1 MVAYSVTWSDEG
13 TLMKAAVLYEARR
26 PLKIEEL
33 EMPEVH
39 DEDVLIK
46 VASCGVCHTD
56 LKVFEG
62 RNRFTPPAIL
72 GHEVAGTVEQV
83 GAHCKDFKIGDRV
96 IIGMRYKCGRCRYCL
111 SARENLCERRPAPPT
126 LKRKDGTVVTRWNVG
141 GFAEYVAVPAY
152 MTFKIPDGMSMEEAS
167 VVGCRVTTAYNA
179 VKHRARLEPG
189 DSALVIG
196 CGGIGLNTIQFL
208 KCFGAYPI
216 IAVDIADDKL
226 EAARKFGATH
236 AINATA
242 EDPVKA
248 AIKLTDGGVDK
259 AFEQIIQATRP
270 GGTATIIGGLGSGP
284 FTISSGNF
292 VTREIT
298 ITGVSSRQANDVEE
312 VFQMA
317 KLGRIELK
325 ELITKSYR
333 YDQINEALADLEHG
347 KLRMAV
353 SLWN

>member
-1 MVAYSVTWSDEG
+1 
-13 TLMKAAVLYEARR
+13 MKAAVLYEARQ

-33 EMPEVH
+33 QMPDVG

-56 LKVFEG
+56 LKVSEG
-62 RNRFTPPAIL
+62 RNRFTPPTIL
-72 GHEVAGTVEQV
+72 GHEVAGTVEQT
-83 GAHCKDFKIGDRV
+83 GAQCKDFKIGDRV
-96 IIGMRYKCGRCRYCL
+96 IVGMRYKCGRCRYCL
-111 SARENLCERRPAPPT
+111 SARENLCERRPAPPA
-126 LKRKDGTVVTRWNVG
+126 LKKTDGTVVTRWNVG
-141 GFAEYVAVPAY
+141 GFAEYVSVPAY
-152 MTFKIPDGMSMEEAS
+152 MIFKVPEGMSMEEAS

-216 IAVDIADDKL
+216 IAVDIAEDKL
-226 EAARKFGATH
+226 AAAKNFGATH
-236 AINATA
+236 TINASE

-248 AIKLTDGGVDK
+248 VIKLTDGGVDK
-259 AFEQIIQATRP
+259 AFEAIGNSKTSDQIIQSTRP

-325 ELITKSYR
+325 KLITKHYR

>member
-1 MVAYSVTWSDEG
+1 
-13 TLMKAAVLYEARR
+13 MKAAVLYEARQ
-26 PLKIEEL
+26 PLRIEEL
-33 EMPEVH
+33 QIPEVGE
-39 DEDVLIK
+39 EDVLIK

-56 LKVFEG
+56 LKVVEG
-62 RNRFTPPAIL
+62 RNRFTPPTIL
-72 GHEVAGTVEQV
+72 GHEVAGTVEQT
-83 GAHCKDFKIGDRV
+83 GAHCKDFKAGDRV
-96 IIGMRYKCGRCRYCL
+96 IIGMRYKCERCRYCL
-111 SARENLCERRPAPPT
+111 SARENLCERRPAPPA
-126 LKRKDGTVVTRWNVG
+126 LKKADGTVVTRWNVG
-141 GFAEYVAVPAY
+141 GFAEYVSVPGY
-152 MTFKIPDGMSMEEAS
+152 MIFKVPDGMSMEEAS

-179 VKHRARLEPG
+179 VKHRGRLEPG

-226 EAARKFGATH
+226 AAAKNFGATH
-236 AINATA
+236 TINATS

-248 AIKLTDGGVDK
+248 VVKLTDGGVDK
-259 AFEQIIQATRP
+259 SFEAIGNPKTSDQIIQATRP
-270 GGTATIIGGLGSGP
+270 GGTATIIGGLGNGP

-298 ITGVSSRQANDVEE
+298 ITGVSSRQAIDVEE

-325 ELITKSYR
+325 NLITKSYR
-333 YDQINEALADLEHG
+333 YDQINEALADLEDG

>member
-1 MVAYSVTWSDEG
+1 
-13 TLMKAAVLYEARR
+13 MKAAVLYEARQ
-26 PLKIEEL
+26 PLKMEDL
-33 EMPEVH
+33 HMPDVG

-56 LKVFEG
+56 LKVAEG
-62 RNRFTPPAIL
+62 RNRFTPPTIL

-83 GAHCKDFKIGDRV
+83 GTYCKEFKIGDRV

-126 LKRKDGTVVTRWNVG
+126 LKMLDGTVVTRWNVG

-152 MTFKIPDGMSMEEAS
+152 MTFKVPDSISMEEAS

-216 IAVDIADDKL
+216 IAVDIADEKL
-226 EAARKFGATH
+226 EAAQNFGATH
-236 AINATA
+236 TINAAA

-259 AFEQIIQATRP
+259 AFEAIGNPKTSDQIIQATRP

-298 ITGVSSRQANDVEE
+298 VTGVSSRQANDVTE

-317 KLGRIELK
+317 TLGRIELK
-325 ELITKSYR
+325 SLITRSYR
-333 YDQINEALADLEHG
+333 CDQINEALADLEHG

>member
-1 MVAYSVTWSDEG
+1 
-13 TLMKAAVLYEARR
+13 MKAAVLLEARQ
-26 PLKIEEL
+26 PLQIEEL
-33 EMPEVH
+33 EIPDVG

-46 VASCGVCHTD
+46 VAACGVCHTD
-56 LKVFEG
+56 LKVVEG
-62 RNRFTPPAIL
+62 RNRFTPPTIL
-72 GHEVAGTVEQV
+72 GHEVAGTIEQV
-83 GAHCKDFKIGDRV
+83 GARCQDFKVGDRV

-111 SARENLCERRPAPPT
+111 TARENLCERRPAPPA
-126 LKRKDGTVVTRWNVG
+126 LRKPDSTSVNRWNVG
-141 GFAEYVAVPAY
+141 GFAEYVSVPAY
-152 MTFKIPDGMSMEEAS
+152 MACRIPSEMPMEEAS
-167 VVGCRVTTAYNA
+167 IVGCRVTTAYNA

-208 KCFGAYPI
+208 KCFSAYPI
-216 IAVDIADDKL
+216 IAVDIVDEKL
-226 EAARKFGATH
+226 EAAKQFGATH
-236 AINATA
+236 TINASV
-242 EDPVKA
+242 EDPVKSV
-248 AIKLTDGGVDK
+248 IKLTDGGVDK
-259 AFEQIIQATRP
+259 AFEAIGNPKTSDQIIQATRP
-270 GGTATIIGGLGSGP
+270 GGTATIIGGLGNGP

-325 ELITKSYR
+325 SLITKSYR
-333 YDQINEALADLEHG
+333 YDEINEALADLELG

-353 SLWN
+353 SVWN

>member
-1 MVAYSVTWSDEG
+1 MR
-13 TLMKAAVLYEARR
+13 AAVLYEARQ

-33 EMPEVH
+33 EMPSVG

-56 LKVFEG
+56 LKVVEG
-62 RNRFTPPAIL
+62 RNRFTPPTIL

-83 GAHCKDFKIGDRV
+83 GAYCKDFKAGDRA
-96 IIGMRYKCGRCRYCL
+96 IIGMRYRCGRCRYCL
-111 SARENLCERRPAPPT
+111 SARENLCERRPAPPV
-126 LKRKDGTVVTRWNVG
+126 LKKTDGTTVTRWNVG
-141 GFAEYVAVPAY
+141 GFAEYVSVPEY
-152 MTFKIPDGMSMEEAS
+152 MIFKIPEAISMEEAS

-189 DSALVIG
+189 NSALVIG

-216 IAVDIADDKL
+216 IAVDIANEKL
-226 EAARKFGATH
+226 DAAKSFGATH
-236 AINATA
+236 TINAAA

-248 AIKLTDGGVDK
+248 VVKLTEGGVDK
-259 AFEQIIQATRP
+259 AFEAIGNPKTADQIIQSTRP

-325 ELITKSYR
+325 NLITKSYR

>member
-1 MVAYSVTWSDEG
+1 
-13 TLMKAAVLYEARR
+13 MKAAVLYQARQ

-33 EMPEVH
+33 DLPDVG
-39 DEDVLIK
+39 DDDVLIK
-46 VASCGVCHTD
+46 VVSCGVCHTD

-62 RNRFTPPAIL
+62 RNRFTPPTVL
-72 GHEVAGTVEQV
+72 GHEVAGTVEQI
-83 GAHCKDFKIGDRV
+83 GAHCRDFKIGDRV

-126 LKRKDGTVVTRWNVG
+126 LKKTDGTVITRWNVG

-152 MTFKIPDGMSMEEAS
+152 MAFKIPDLLSMEEAS

-179 VKHRARLEPG
+179 VKHRARLKPG

-208 KCFGAYPI
+208 RCFGAYPI
-216 IAVDIADDKL
+216 IAVDIAAEKL
-226 EAARKFGATH
+226 EAAKRFGATH
-236 AINATA
+236 TINATS
-242 EDPVKA
+242 EDPVKN
-248 AIKLTDGGVDK
+248 AIKLTEGGVDK
-259 AFEQIIQATRP
+259 SFEAIGNPKTSDQIIQATRP

-298 ITGVSSRQANDVEE
+298 ITGVSSRQASDVEE
-312 VFQMA
+312 VLQMA
-317 KLGRIELK
+317 IAGRLELK
-325 ELITKSYR
+325 DLITKSYR

>member
-1 MVAYSVTWSDEG
+1 
-13 TLMKAAVLYEARR
+13 MKAALLYEARQ

-33 EMPEVH
+33 EMPDVAE
-39 DEDVLIK
+39 EDVLIK
-46 VASCGVCHTD
+46 VACCGVCHTD
-56 LKVFEG
+56 LKVVEG
-62 RNRFTPPAIL
+62 RNRFTPPTIL
-72 GHEVAGTVEQV
+72 GHEVGGTVERV
-83 GAHCKDFKIGDRV
+83 GARCRDFQVGDRV

-111 SARENLCERRPAPPT
+111 SARENLCERRPAPPN
-126 LKRKDGTVVTRWNVG
+126 LKKKDGTAVTRWNVG

-216 IAVDIADDKL
+216 IAVDITEEKL
-226 EAARKFGATH
+226 AAAKIFGATH

-248 AIKLTDGGVDK
+248 VIKLTDGGVDK
-259 AFEQIIQATRP
+259 AFEAIGHPKTSDQIIQATRP
-270 GGTATIIGGLGSGP
+270 GGTATIIGGLGNGP
-284 FTISSGNF
+284 FTISSGRF
-292 VTREIT
+292 VTSEIT
-298 ITGVSSRQANDVEE
+298 ITGVSSRQANDVAE

-317 KLGRIELK
+317 TLGRIELK
-325 ELITKSYR
+325 SLITKSYR
-333 YDQINEALADLEHG
+333 YDRINEALADLEHG

>member
-1 MVAYSVTWSDEG
+1 
-13 TLMKAAVLYEARR
+13 MKAALLYEVRQ
-26 PLKIEEL
+26 PLRIEEI
-33 EMPEVH
+33 EAPVVS

-46 VASCGVCHTD
+46 VAACGVCHTD
-56 LKVFEG
+56 LKVVEG
-62 RNRFTPPAIL
+62 RNRFTPPTIL
-72 GHEVAGTVEQV
+72 GHEVAGTIERV
-83 GAHCKDFKIGDRV
+83 GARCIDFKAGDRV

-111 SARENLCERRPAPPT
+111 TARENLCERRPAPPS
-126 LKRKDGTVVTRWNVG
+126 LKKTDGTVVTRWNVG
-141 GFAEYVAVPAY
+141 GFAEYVSVPAY
-152 MTFKIPDGMSMEEAS
+152 MIFKIPDGMSMEEAS

-179 VKHRARLEPG
+179 VKHRGRLKPG

-216 IAVDIADDKL
+216 IAVDIVEEKL
-226 EAARKFGATH
+226 QAAKQFGATH
-236 AINATA
+236 TINAKS

-248 AIKLTDGGVDK
+248 VIKLTDGGVDK
-259 AFEQIIQATRP
+259 AFEAIGNPKTADQIIQATRP
-270 GGTATIIGGLGSGP
+270 GGTATIIGGLGNGP

-325 ELITKSYR
+325 SLITKSYR
-333 YDQINEALADLEHG
+333 CDQINEALADLERG
-347 KLRMAV
+347 ELRMGV